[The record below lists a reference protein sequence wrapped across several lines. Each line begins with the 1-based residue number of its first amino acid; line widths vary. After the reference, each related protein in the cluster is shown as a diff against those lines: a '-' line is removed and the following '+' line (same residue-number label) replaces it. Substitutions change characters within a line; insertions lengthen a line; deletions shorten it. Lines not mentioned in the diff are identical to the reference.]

1 MAAFTT
7 VAAAV
12 GMTAALGGSVKSF
25 SDASKQQRLQRQAEQ
40 DAKTAL
46 DKAIAQIKVNPYD
59 ALGIFKEPYELQ
71 REANLSQGAQGIEA
85 AKEADRGAAE
95 TAGRTYM
102 AQNEAQ
108 AGIRTEMGK
117 DLQNIA
123 ELKTGEDVNIK
134 NDLASIDL
142 NNAAGYQK
150 QAKEAKENAAKMQ
163 AQGFQGIV
171 SAAQQGAQAFYPL
184 YARQHGIDPNT
195 GLKIDQ
201 SLKNAQN
208 NMNAIGQPTV
218 IPPSQKLVQGALSP
232 MNMAATTPANNFAMQ
247 QQSAYSNPWTSPFA
261 QQMNPF
267 LFYQQ

>member
-12 GMTAALGGSVKSF
+12 GMAAAVGGSVKSF

-171 SAAQQGAQAFYPL
+171 SAAQQGVQAFYPL
-184 YARQHGIDPNT
+184 YAKQHGIDPNT
-195 GLKIDQ
+195 GLKIQ
-201 SLKNAQN
+201 NTQAQ
-208 NMNAIGQPTV
+208 Q
-218 IPPSQKLVQGALSP
+218 
-232 MNMAATTPANNFAMQ
+232 
-247 QQSAYSNPWTSPFA
+247 SPFA
-261 QQMNPF
+261 DKPFQAAGTPGAPSNFVMQDQQNAAFNPNTWMNPLQTNKYNPYQPNPF
-267 LFYQQ
+267 LFYQQQ